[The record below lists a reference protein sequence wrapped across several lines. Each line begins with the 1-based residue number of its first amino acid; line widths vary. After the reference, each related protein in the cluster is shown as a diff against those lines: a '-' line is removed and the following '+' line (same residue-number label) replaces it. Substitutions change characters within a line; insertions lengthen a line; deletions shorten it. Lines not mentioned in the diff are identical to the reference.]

1 MWHGQHLISIDY
13 FPFSPDY
20 AITHRESLQTTCL
33 ACSHGLST
41 IVVYGKDMIILD
53 RTELKSTMCRRLIYL
68 RKPFSSIMDNI
79 IFVKKMEVDAV
90 FVYLNPAE

>member
-1 MWHGQHLISIDY
+1 M
-13 FPFSPDY
+13 
-20 AITHRESLQTTCL
+20 
-33 ACSHGLST
+33 
-41 IVVYGKDMIILD
+41 VYGKDMIILD